1 MTSPYS
7 VQHLRNTYPGN
18 EAAFRK
24 ALEQAVLAA
33 HEKAKKAAAVVASPQ
48 ASHGPALNQD
58 GNGQTRSFPGGRS
71 YPGQQQAPM
80 QQPTPT
86 TNINANV
93 NNVNAQQSSQGMTYI
108 PYARDTAPQAR
119 PSSFQSVP
127 RRQNQPLSRDQH
139 QQQQQQQQQG
149 SGSSSMN
156 MNVGGSSLGPSIA
169 TRPGQM
175 PRHSSSAHNPT
186 TIRQPKIQPLP
197 VTTSREALPPYFPVS
212 TSQAYMTTYPSR
224 LKLGLTSLIQPI
236 SSSGQVVSANPR
248 AITSTASRAVQA
260 ESSTNTL
267 GKRQR
272 AKVDYTER
280 LRVIGREE
288 SSEDE
293 DDSSEEDDDDNTQ
306 EDSKLSR
313 AQRAAKRS
321 GIPVPFQSTVS
332 TPRDSPAPD
341 NSRSKKRKD
350 KTKDDIGGGGRTWLG
365 QDPPGDLISVQ
376 PAKRHILPYM

>member
-1 MTSPYS
+1 
-7 VQHLRNTYPGN
+7 
-18 EAAFRK
+18 
-24 ALEQAVLAA
+24 
-33 HEKAKKAAAVVASPQ
+33 
-48 ASHGPALNQD
+48 
-58 GNGQTRSFPGGRS
+58 
-71 YPGQQQAPM
+71 
-80 QQPTPT
+80 
-86 TNINANV
+86 
-93 NNVNAQQSSQGMTYI
+93 MTYI

-119 PSSFQSVP
+119 PASFQSAP
-127 RRQNQPLSRDQH
+127 RRQTQPLSRDHNQQP
-139 QQQQQQQQQG
+139 QQQNQ
-149 SGSSSMN
+149 SFASSSMN
-156 MNVGGSSLGPSIA
+156 GGSSTLGPSIPI
-169 TRPGQM
+169 RPGAM
-175 PRHSSSAHNPT
+175 SRSFNSALNPS

-197 VTTSREALPPYFPVS
+197 VTKSREPLPPYFPIS

-224 LKLGLTSLIQPI
+224 LRLGLTSLIQPI

-248 AITSTASRAVQA
+248 AITSTASRTVQA

-293 DDSSEEDDDDNTQ
+293 EGTGDEDDEDTQ
-306 EDSKLSR
+306 EDARMSR

-321 GIPVPFQSTVS
+321 GAPLPIHSTAS

-341 NSRSKKRKD
+341 ASFSKKRKD
-350 KTKDDIGGGGRTWLG
+350 KSKDDIGGGGRTWLG
-365 QDPPGDLISVQ
+365 QDPPGDLILVQ